1 MGAEEEID
9 KETCINNTFF
19 ENYSFVSG
27 IICIFAD
34 YYQLRR
40 LWQEQTTIWSSWLAA
55 SVAAFGQ

>member
-40 LWQEQTTIWSSWLAA
+40 LWQEQTIIWLSWQAA
-55 SVAAFGQ
+55 SGVASGP